1 MLDVVLHL
9 LHLSLDRGDLLVHRL
24 GVELGDLADR
34 LLHEL
39 VDVVHDDLP
48 AQEILVVPHLGE
60 DIIELLLPA
69 LLVLLEDLVHPVL
82 EEYALK
88 GIVVPLVLQLT
99 ETDLELPLENVPC
112 VERVVDEYVLDREEL
127 RLVVH
132 DHAGVRGYVALA
144 VGEGVQGVDRLVRG
158 HIVGK
163 VDYDLHLVSGHVLDL
178 LDLDLA
184 LLLGLD
190 DRVLDDLGGLAV
202 GNLGDRYGVLV
213 NLLDLRADLDA
224 SASRPVLVIAA
235 VRAAA
240 CGEIGIDGEILAFK
254 DVN

>member
-1 MLDVVLHL
+1 MLDVVPDL
-9 LHLSLDRGDLLVHRL
+9 LHLGLNRCDLLIHRL
-24 GVELGDLADR
+24 GIELGDLADR

-39 VDVVHDDLP
+39 VDVVHDNLP
-48 AQEILVVPHLGE
+48 AEEVLVVLHLRK
-60 DIIELLLPA
+60 DVLELLLPA

-82 EEYALK
+82 EEYAFK
-88 GIVVPLVLQLT
+88 GVIVPLILELV
-99 ETDLELPLENVPC
+99 ETDAQLPFQDVPG
-112 VERVVDEYVLDREEL
+112 VVSVVDEYILDAQEL

-132 DHAGVRGYVALA
+132 DHAGVRGDVALA

-158 HIVGK
+158 DVVGK
-163 VDYDLHLVSGHVLDL
+163 VDYDLHLVRSHVLDL
-178 LDLDLA
+178 LYLDLA

-190 DRVLDDLGGLAV
+190 DRVLDDLRGLAV

-224 SASRPVLVIAA
+224 AAAGSVLVVAA
-235 VRAAA
+235 VCAASG
-240 CGEIGIDGEILAFK
+240 GEVRIDREVLAFE